1 MPKRSERD
9 KYSHAFEGNPFHGK
23 TPRDVYKSLQW
34 GNEPRETFDID
45 APEPLVNLGE
55 VAKIKLADGHVETI
69 NDKDAPFLALGT
81 ETNYLYIIQRDDND
95 EPVDVP
101 LDLEDYEC
109 IGEVKSTH
117 YYSSKGGEKAY
128 YYHNHEKP
136 YPLLY
141 RDEDSGVCVYIP
153 QDNNG
158 QPSYAVAIEGIIG

>member
-9 KYSHAFEGNPFHGK
+9 EYSEAFKGNPFEGK
-23 TPRDVYKSLQW
+23 SPTDVYKSLQW
-34 GNEPRETFDID
+34 GNNPRETFDIE

-55 VAKIKLADGHVETI
+55 VAKIKLAGGHIEQI
-69 NDKDAPFLALGT
+69 SDKEAPYLALGT
-81 ETNYLYIIQRDDND
+81 ESNYLYIIHRDENG

-101 LDLEDYEC
+101 LDFEEYDLV
-109 IGEVKSTH
+109 GKVMATH
-117 YYSSKGGEKAY
+117 YYSDKGGEKAY

-141 RDEDSGVCVYIP
+141 RHEYTGVCVLIP

-158 QPSYAVAIEGIIG
+158 LPSYAVAIEGIIG